1 LSFVRGFVREC
12 DKTIKMEKQYDAKI
26 NKKCRKH
33 LPKKIVDLLERPNVV
48 ELVKY
53 FNGRLI
59 SYKVA
64 DEQKPREETKKK
76 R

>member
-1 LSFVRGFVREC
+1 MTQKL
-12 DKTIKMEKQYDAKI
+12 T
-26 NKKCRKH
+26 KKCSKH